1 MYVKRIGIEDL
12 MSYVYIVRV
21 DSHIYI
27 YAWLVHV
34 LSMIL
39 GTKDKTERSVG

>member
-27 YAWLVHV
+27 RLASARLVHDFRN
-34 LSMIL
+34 
-39 GTKDKTERSVG
+39 KR